1 MEFKLMEFLCNI
13 DFSLTDQQVYQYITL
28 PLIIFFARICD
39 VSLGTLRIVFVSKGK
54 KNIAPFL
61 GFFELLIWI
70 VVISELFKTADS
82 IMCYFAY
89 AGGYA
94 AGNFIGM
101 NIEERIALGTQQI
114 QVFTSKEIAP
124 LQKNLNDAGFGTTV
138 VEGDGSAGKTKI
150 LYTVI
155 NRKTFSKAEKILR
168 DFDPLIFYVI
178 EDVRLVKSGIFPTAM
193 HNRPFHR
200 LFWRSRPGK

>member
-1 MEFKLMEFLCNI
+1 M
-13 DFSLTDQQVYQYITL
+13 TDQQLYQYILL

-39 VSLGTLRIVFVSKGK
+39 VSLGTMRIVFVSKGK
-54 KNIAPFL
+54 KNIAPIL

-70 VVISELFKTADS
+70 VVISEIFKNADS
-82 IMCYFAY
+82 FVCYIAY

-101 NIEERIALGTQQI
+101 HIEERIALGSQLI
-114 QVFTSKEIAP
+114 QVFTSKDITS
-124 LQKNLNDAGFGTTV
+124 LQKNLHDAGFGTTIV
-138 VEGDGSAGKTKI
+138 DGDGSAGRVKI

-155 NRKTFSKAEKILR
+155 NRKTFDRAQKILV

-178 EDVRLVKSGIFPTAM
+178 EDVRLVKSGIFPDAKL
-193 HNRPFHR
+193 NRPVHR
-200 LFWRSRPGK
+200 FFWRGRPGK